1 MSFRGPRGAKFFPGA
16 HYIEDIT
23 NEVERIFL
31 VRREDIILDSI
42 KTRHWKHRA
51 GYMYYLAAE
60 LLSIC
65 INREVDGSIGTT
77 WSK

>member
-31 VRREDIILDSI
+31 VRREDIIFGLD
-42 KTRHWKHRA
+42 KNPPLETPCRVYVLFGGGA
-51 GYMYYLAAE
+51 VEYLYKQ
-60 LLSIC
+60 
-65 INREVDGSIGTT
+65 GSG
-77 WSK
+77 WVNWNYLE